1 MVTAVIYARYS
12 CDNQTE
18 QSIEGQL
25 RVCRDYAEKNDILV
39 IDTYI
44 DRAMTGTNDNRPE
57 FRRMIDD
64 SKKKK
69 FDCVLVYK
77 LDRFS
82 RNRYESVIHKKTLR
96 DNKVKL
102 VSAMEH
108 IPDGPEGT
116 MFESF
121 LEAYNQYYSDELS
134 QKVKRGMRETRLKGK
149 YQGGWLPYGYFPENG
164 RIVID
169 ESKAETVRFIYEQY
183 DKGVSVD
190 NIIKALDEKSVL
202 YRGKKFQRSAVYFIL
217 TNEKYSG
224 VYRFGNEVYENMF
237 PPIISKELFA
247 SVKKIRSQN
256 NKSGSHSVKVTYLFR
271 NKLICGYCGSPIS
284 AECGTTKNG
293 EVKRYYKCYGRKTK
307 HNGCTKSQVRKE
319 LFEEFIMNAVIKEM
333 NNPKFKEKMIDE
345 LLKAQEND
353 VQENTTLKMLIK
365 EQEGVQMA
373 IDNLVSAVERGIISN
388 STNKRLHDLEEQQ
401 EKLAQQVLIEQNKTT
416 SKLTRKDIEKYYDAA
431 LKHEPQLIVRYL
443 IDHIVL
449 YDDRVQIYFTS
460 PLNGSPDESRGFYL
474 YETKGYLKY
483 QIQNQRR
490 LKNRE
495 MMIVIIVK

>member
-25 RVCRDYAEKNDILV
+25 RVCREYAEKNNILV
-39 IDTYI
+39 LDTYI

-57 FRRMIDD
+57 FRRMIED

-77 LDRFS
+77 FDRFS
-82 RNRYESVIHKKTLR
+82 RNKYESVIHKKTLKE
-96 DNKVKL
+96 NGVKV

-108 IPDGPEGT
+108 IPSGPEGD

-121 LEAYNQYYSDELS
+121 LEAYNQYFSDELS

-149 YQGGWLPYGYFPENG
+149 YQGGWLPYGYLPENG

-169 ESKAETVRFIYEQY
+169 ESKVDTVRYIYEQY

-202 YRGKKFQRSAVYFIL
+202 YRGKKFQRSSVYFIL
-217 TNEKYSG
+217 TNEKYTG
-224 VYRFGNEVYENMF
+224 IYRHGNEVYDNMF
-237 PPIISKELFA
+237 PPIISKELFE

-256 NKSGSHSVKVTYLFR
+256 NKSGSRSVRVTYLFR
-271 NKLICGYCGSPIS
+271 NKLICGYCGNPMS
-284 AECGTTKNG
+284 AECGRSTNG
-293 EVKRYYKCYGRKTK
+293 DVKRYYKCYGRKTK

-319 LFEEFIMNAVIKEM
+319 LFEEFIISAVVKEM
-333 NNPKFKEKMIDE
+333 SKPGVREKMIDE
-345 LLKAQEND
+345 LMKAQENSS
-353 VQENTTLKMLIK
+353 QENSTLKMLLK

-401 EKLAQQVLIEQNKTT
+401 EKLAQEIMIEKSKTIPT
-416 SKLTRKDIEKYYDAA
+416 ITRKDIEKYYEYA
-431 LKHEPQLIVRYL
+431 LKQEPQLIVRYL

-483 QIQNQRR
+483 QIQNHRK
-490 LKNRE
+490 LKKRE
-495 MMIVIIVK
+495 MKIVIIVK

>member
-1 MVTAVIYARYS
+1 M
-12 CDNQTE
+12 
-18 QSIEGQL
+18 
-25 RVCRDYAEKNDILV
+25 V

-82 RNRYESVIHKKTLR
+82 RNKYESVIHKKTLK

-102 VSAMEH
+102 VSATEH

-121 LEAYNQYYSDELS
+121 LEAFNQYYSDELS

-149 YQGGWLPYGYFPENG
+149 YQGGWLPYGYLPENG
-164 RIVID
+164 KIVID
-169 ESKAETVRFIYEQY
+169 ESKVETVRYIYEQY
-183 DKGVSVD
+183 DKGVSID
-190 NIIKALDEKSVL
+190 KIIEELNKRSVQYKS
-202 YRGKKFQRSAVYFIL
+202 KEFKRSSVYSIL
-217 TNEKYSG
+217 SNEKYTG
-224 VYRFGNEVYENMF
+224 IYRYEDEVYENTF
-237 PPIISKELFA
+237 PPIISKELFE
-247 SVKKIRSQN
+247 SVKQRRNQN
-256 NKSGSHSVKVTYLFR
+256 NKGGSHSVKATYLFR
-271 NKLICGYCGSPIS
+271 NKLICGYCGSTIS
-284 AECGTTKNG
+284 AECGTTQKG
-293 EVKRYYKCYGRKTK
+293 ETKRYYKCYGRKKK
-307 HNGCTKSQVRKE
+307 HNGCTKTQVGKE
-319 LFEEFIMNAVIKEM
+319 LFEEFIMNAIVKEM
-333 NNPKFKEKMIDE
+333 NDPKFKEKMIDE
-345 LLKAQEND
+345 LLKAQDNNRC
-353 VQENTTLKMLIK
+353 ENTALKMLMK
-365 EQEGVQMA
+365 EQEGVRMA

-401 EKLAQQVLIEQNKTT
+401 EKLQQQITIEQSKDMA
-416 SKLTRKDIEKYYDAA
+416 KLTRKDIEKYYDAA
-431 LKHEPQLIVRYL
+431 LKHEPQSIVRYL

-460 PLNGSPDESRGFYL
+460 PLNGNPDGSRGFYL

-483 QIQNQRR
+483 QIQNQRK
-490 LKNRE
+490 LKNRV
-495 MMIVIIVK
+495 MTIVIIVK